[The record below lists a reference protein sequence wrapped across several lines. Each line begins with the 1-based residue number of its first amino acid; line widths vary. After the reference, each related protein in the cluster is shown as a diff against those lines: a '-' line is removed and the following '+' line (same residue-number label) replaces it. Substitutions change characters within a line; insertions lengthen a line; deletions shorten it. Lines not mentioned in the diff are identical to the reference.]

1 MSDNNFVMDLSVL
14 YRNTQKYFDRVLAR
28 YEIGSGQLTFL
39 MYINENEGATMQD
52 VTRESEVDKGT
63 TTKSVNRLIDQGYVQ
78 SRTDEHDRRVKRLY
92 TTDKAAGIMND
103 IYEYRNQCQNALS
116 EGVDWD
122 AFTEMLGRVTQNSR
136 TDLEPQE
143 KPYSGIRIGGLQ
155 KMTLL
160 DYPGKVAC
168 TVFTAGCTFKC
179 PFCHNRD
186 LVYIPENYEFFDPE
200 EVLAYLKKRQGL
212 LDGVCISGGEPLI
225 QEGLKP
231 FLEKIRDLGYLIKLD
246 TNGNE
251 PEALKDLVESHLV
264 DYVAM
269 DVKNVPE
276 KYAETIGMNPE
287 SFHLDQ
293 IEESMNYLKSNAVEH
308 EFRTTVVRELHVKE
322 DLIQMAE
329 WIGKDSQWYLQQFND
344 SGNLIQEGFTAY
356 SSEEMKEML
365 EEVRKYVPSAELRGV
380 RED

>member
-39 MYINENEGATMQD
+39 MYINENEGTTMQD
-52 VTRESEVDKGT
+52 VTREYEVDKGT
-63 TTKSVNRLIDQGYVQ
+63 TTKSVSRLIEQGYVQ

-92 TTDKAAGIMND
+92 TTDKAAGIMNAV
-103 IYEYRNQCQNALS
+103 YEYRNQCQNALS
-116 EGVDWD
+116 KNVDWD
-122 AFTEMLGRVTQNSR
+122 LFTQMLGKVTQNSR
-136 TDLEPQE
+136 DELFVEE

-200 EVLAYLKKRQGL
+200 KVLAYLKKRQGL

-225 QEGLKP
+225 QESLKP
-231 FLEKIRDLGYLIKLD
+231 FLEKIRSLGYLIKLD
-246 TNGNE
+246 TNGNQ
-251 PEALKDLVESHLV
+251 PDALKDLVESGLI

-269 DVKNVPE
+269 DVKNTPE
-276 KYAETIGMNPE
+276 KYAVTVGMNPE
-287 SFHLDQ
+287 SFHLDK
-293 IEESMNYLKSNAVEH
+293 IRESVSYLKSGVVDH
-308 EFRTTVVRELHVKE
+308 EFRTTVVKELHTEE
-322 DLIQMAE
+322 DLIEIAK
-329 WIGKDSQWYLQQFND
+329 WIGKDSRYFLQQFND
-344 SGNLIQEGFTAY
+344 SGTLIQEGFSAY
-356 SSEEMKEML
+356 SASEMKEML
-365 EEVRKYVPSAELRGV
+365 EKVRKYVPGAQLRGV